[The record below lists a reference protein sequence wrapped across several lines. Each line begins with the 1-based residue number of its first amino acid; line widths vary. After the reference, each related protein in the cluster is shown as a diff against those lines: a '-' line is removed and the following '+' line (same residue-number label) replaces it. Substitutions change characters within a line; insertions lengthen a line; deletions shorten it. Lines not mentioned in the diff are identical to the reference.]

1 MTGGESFTTIVIVAV
16 PVPPYWSPKSYKK
29 QKR

>member
-16 PVPPYWSPKSYKK
+16 PVPPVLVAEIV
-29 QKR
+29 